1 VTAVAEAVARD
12 RGVRTI
18 RVLGDLTKGAD
29 IDRMVETGTLDRIAT
44 VDEVARVVEVFAG
57 PLGAFVS
64 GQVLRVDG
72 GGQCWPG

>member
-1 VTAVAEAVARD
+1 VGTATSRQ
-12 RGVRTI
+12 
-18 RVLGDLTKGAD
+18 AD
-29 IDRMVETGTLDRIAT
+29 ASTFLHLKESNM
-44 VDEVARVVEVFAG
+44 VFAG